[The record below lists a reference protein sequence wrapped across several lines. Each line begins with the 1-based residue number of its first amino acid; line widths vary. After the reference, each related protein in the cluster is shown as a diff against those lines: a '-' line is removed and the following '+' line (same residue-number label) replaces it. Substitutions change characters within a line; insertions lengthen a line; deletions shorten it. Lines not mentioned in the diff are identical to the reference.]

1 MSWTGFP
8 SPLGDSILI
17 TGRRDRNRCPRASF
31 RPLSGIQFSLPDTIS
46 LSMRFQIVVSVPS
59 RGIHSHYMQYTVHHT
74 CGHEESCRPLSGNQF
89 SLPSTSSGVVKTWRR
104 FPSPLGESI
113 LITRNEVSYEAAVAL
128 FPSPLGDSILITGA
142 KTRGKVAVFGVSV
155 PSRGFNSH
163 YEDVKTGS
171 GGKTGFPS
179 PLGDSILITG
189 L

>member
-1 MSWTGFP
+1 
-8 SPLGDSILI
+8 
-17 TGRRDRNRCPRASF
+17 
-31 RPLSGIQFSLPDTIS
+31 
-46 LSMRFQIVVSVPS
+46 MRFQIVVSVPS

-128 FPSPLGDSILITGA
+128 FPSPLGDSILITNLTPHEITFIDDEGFRPLSGIQFSLQVR
-142 KTRGKVAVFGVSV
+142 KLAVKWPSLVFPSPLGDSILITSCELVIMPFLKVSV

-163 YEDVKTGS
+163 YLS
-171 GGKTGFPS
+171 A
-179 PLGDSILITG
+179 LH
-189 L
+189 